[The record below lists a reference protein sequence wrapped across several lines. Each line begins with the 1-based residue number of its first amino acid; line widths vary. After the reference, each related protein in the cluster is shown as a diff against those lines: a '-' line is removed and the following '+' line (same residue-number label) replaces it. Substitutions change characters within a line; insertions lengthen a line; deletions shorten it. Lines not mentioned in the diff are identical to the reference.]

1 MERTITKTVGYNDYH
16 KTNYTRTFTLVDS
29 QEQIPTF
36 DSGINWEKELI
47 SVEETSVENDNGEY
61 TYVVA
66 TYQEILD
73 KGTEDEDID
82 RVEEYYC
89 FPTPVGDYDDVENN

>member
-1 MERTITKTVGYNDYH
+1 MERTITKTVGYSDYH

-47 SVEETSVENDNGEY
+47 SIEETSVENDNGEY

-66 TYQEILD
+66 TYQETLD

-89 FPTPVGDYDDVENN
+89 FPTPVDDYNDVENN